1 MKKAIGY
8 IRVSTEKQAEE
19 GVSLEAQKEKI
30 RAWCD
35 MHDYELVCIE
45 EDAGVSGKSMKKREG
60 LRLALAKVEKG
71 TALVAY
77 SFSRLA
83 RSTRDLLD
91 IADHLQKRDADL
103 VSISERIDTSG
114 ATGRLVFTILAA
126 LAQFE
131 RELIGERTKSSLDH
145 KRRVGEAYSPTPYGF
160 DRIDTEGE
168 KARLIPN
175 SDELAILDTMR
186 QMKMAGISLRG
197 IASDLNKKGIQ
208 PKRGVQWYASSV
220 KKMLSVGDEI
230 ETPRKK
236 AK

>member
-160 DRIDTEGE
+160 DRIDAEGE

-175 SDELAILDTMR
+175 SEELAILDTMR

>member
-35 MHDYELVCIE
+35 MHEYELISIE

-60 LRLALAKVEKG
+60 LRLALDKVDKG

-160 DRIDTEGE
+160 DRVDAEGE
-168 KARLIPN
+168 KARLVPN
-175 SDELAILDTMR
+175 VEELAILDAMH
-186 QMKMAGISLRG
+186 QMKTAGVSLRG
-197 IASDLNKKGIQ
+197 IASDLNQRGVH

-220 KKMLSVGDEI
+220 KKMLSVGDELK
-230 ETPRKK
+230 T
-236 AK
+236 AKTRAN

>member
-1 MKKAIGY
+1 MIRKQAIGY

-19 GVSLEAQKEKI
+19 GVSLDAQKDKI

-35 MHDYELVCIE
+35 MHGYELVAIE

-60 LRLALAKVEKG
+60 LKRAMDKIGKG

-91 IADHLQKRDADL
+91 IADHLQKKDADL

-145 KRRVGEAYSPTPYGF
+145 KRRVGEAYSATPFGF
-160 DRIDTEGE
+160 DRVLTGVEGE
-168 KARLIPN
+168 KAKLVEN
-175 SDELAILDTMR
+175 SIELSVLND
-186 QMKMAGISLRG
+186 MKEMKAQGESLRG
-197 IASDLNKKGIQ
+197 IAARLNRQGVK
-208 PKRGVQWYASSV
+208 PKRGKKWYASAVKSV
-220 KKMLSVGDEI
+220 LEREKSVRR
-230 ETPRKK
+230 PK
-236 AK
+236 